1 MATETLE
8 VEPPAVEPEVLERP
22 YRLTVD
28 QYHRMG
34 EVGILGP
41 DDRVELLEGMLVV
54 KMGKNPGHILA
65 TDLFEDLLH
74 RLVPAGYFTS
84 MSNPVCIAVRNSE
97 PEPDAQVVRGNL
109 RDYTGRRRGPQDS
122 ALVVEVADSSYAQ
135 DRRLKLALYAAARV
149 PIYFLLDLNGRR
161 LEVFSDPIGEGRE
174 ATYQTQRIYGPDD
187 EVPLIL
193 DGREVARFFVRD
205 VLP

>member
-1 MATETLE
+1 MATQTLE
-8 VEPPAVEPEVLERP
+8 VAPPAAEPPLFERA
-22 YRLTVD
+22 YRLSVD

-34 EVGILGP
+34 EAGILGP
-41 DDRVELLEGMLVV
+41 DDRVELLEGLLVV
-54 KMGKNPGHILA
+54 KMSKNPGHILA

-74 RLVPAGYFTS
+74 RLVPAGFFTS
-84 MSNPVCIAVRNSE
+84 MGNPVTIEVRNSE
-97 PEPDAQVVRGNL
+97 PEPDAQVVRGNP

-122 ALVVEVADSSYAQ
+122 ALVVEVADSSYAT
-135 DRRLKLALYAAARV
+135 DRRSKLAIYAAARV
-149 PIYFLLDLNGRR
+149 PIYLLLDLNGRR
-161 LEVFSDPIGEGRE
+161 LEAFSDPIGEGQA
-174 ATYQTQRIYGPDD
+174 ATYQTHRIYGPDE